1 MIVRLGI
8 KTLHRCQVVA
18 LDWSRFNP
26 STRLLIAVKL
36 MDLIVIPLG
45 SIAANTAIL
54 LKEGPAT
61 LANKVP
67 FFSLICD
74 HCDIFTASPRRVAAA
89 SGSSLDAEVAA
100 RSGLAAG
107 SEVAGAAAAGS
118 LASGSMTS
126 GPMVGG
132 PGGGPAAHPGERAAC
147 AKSHDLA
154 ADLTKDAIVGLE
166 APQAPAFVN
175 IVLAAKG
182 SGEGEIGLVLQ
193 GLIIFAVVGS
203 NILAMDA

>member
-1 MIVRLGI
+1 MAVAAVAAMAVAAPMPRLA
-8 KTLHRCQVVA
+8 VVA
-18 LDWSRFNP
+18 MSGLEV
-26 STRLLIAVKL
+26 A
-36 MDLIVIPLG
+36 
-45 SIAANTAIL
+45 
-54 LKEGPAT
+54 PASG
-61 LANKVP
+61 LE
-67 FFSLICD
+67 
-74 HCDIFTASPRRVAAA
+74 VAAA

-126 GPMVGG
+126 GPMIGVGG
-132 PGGGPAAHPGERAAC
+132 LGGPAAHPGERAAC